1 MFDGRLVAAFHP
13 LQTLSK
19 AASCRC
25 GTSSKLVASTVIL
38 ASLFEECTSALQSA
52 RAIRRGHVKGA
63 LQSYEEFA
71 TWTPDLPPDY
81 EAFHA
86 ALLVLNHRSDEA
98 RKVYAQLL
106 AHSTDR
112 KQRVRYAAAVAR
124 FYLAAMTDDRNVS
137 KLWHEAKALQPA
149 KGRSWKYYGL
159 PERL

>member
-1 MFDGRLVAAFHP
+1 MGLP
-13 LQTLSK
+13 LSSLLRPSFWRRFSK
-19 AASCRC
+19 SAPA
-25 GTSSKLVASTVIL
+25 
-38 ASLFEECTSALQSA
+38 LFRA
-52 RAIRRGHVKGA
+52 REQYRRGDVKGA

-124 FYLAAMTDDRNVS
+124 FYLAAMTDDHNVS
-137 KLWHEAKALQPA
+137 ELWREAKALQPA
-149 KGRSWKYYGL
+149 KGKTWKYYGL